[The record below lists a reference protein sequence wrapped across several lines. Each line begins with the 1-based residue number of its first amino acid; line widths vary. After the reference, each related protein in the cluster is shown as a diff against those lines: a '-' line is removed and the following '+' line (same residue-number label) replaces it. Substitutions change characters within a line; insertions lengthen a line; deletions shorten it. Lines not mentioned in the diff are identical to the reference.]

1 MTWNRSYG
9 RVGIVAVMVIGVLF
23 LHYFTFSDIRY
34 YHAVFRM
41 LFYVPLILGAFWF
54 GIRGGLAVCIGVVAL
69 YAPYLFLTWNGLT
82 VDGFDRLLEG
92 VLFVTISVILGLL
105 VEKERKG
112 TQALLDARSLVA
124 VGKAVTEI
132 AHDMKTPLMAIG
144 GFVTQVAR
152 GLPEKDASRKKLEI
166 VVNETSRLERMVKSM
181 LEFGRPVE
189 LEMTKID
196 LNKGAQE
203 ILDLVA
209 GNAEKNEVTLH
220 ADLDPELPL
229 VMADNHK
236 VKRVFLN
243 LVTNAVQATEG
254 GGDVWVTTR
263 PQKGKVVFQVKDNGC
278 GIQEEHEESV
288 FHPFFTTKKSGAGL
302 GLGIAKKIVEAH
314 GGEISFRPNKDR
326 GVTFTVKLPTNGNDS
341 HRQGAKL

>member
-1 MTWNRSYG
+1 MAWNRTYG
-9 RVGIVAVMVIGVLF
+9 RVAMVTLMVIGTLF
-23 LHYFTFSDIRY
+23 LHYFTFRNIRY

-69 YAPYLFLTWNGLT
+69 YVPYLFLTWNGLT

-92 VLFVTISVILGLL
+92 VLFVAISVILGLL

-112 TQALLDARSLVA
+112 TQALLDARSLAA

-152 GLPEKDASRKKLEI
+152 GLPEKDANRKKLEI
-166 VVNETSRLERMVKSM
+166 VVDETSRLETMVKSM

-189 LEMTKID
+189 LEVSKID
-196 LNKGAQE
+196 LNKGARE
-203 ILDLVA
+203 ALALVA
-209 GNAEKNEVTLH
+209 NAAEKNGVAVH
-220 ADLDPELPL
+220 ARLDPALPL
-229 VMADNHK
+229 VTADSHK
-236 VKRVFLN
+236 LNRVFMN
-243 LVTNAVQATEG
+243 LLSNAVQATES
-254 GGDVWVTTR
+254 GGDVWVTTMPEKR
-263 PQKGKVVFQVKDNGC
+263 NVVFQVTDNGC
-278 GIQEEHEESV
+278 GIQEEHKESV
-288 FHPFFTTKKSGAGL
+288 FHPFFTTKKSGTGL

-314 GGEISFRPNKDR
+314 GGEIFFHPNRDR
-326 GVTFTVKLPTNGNDS
+326 GVTFTVKLPTNAID
-341 HRQGAKL
+341 RQDRNP

>member
-1 MTWNRSYG
+1 MVWNRAYG
-9 RVGIVAVMVIGVLF
+9 RASIVTLMVIGTLL
-23 LHYFTFSDIRY
+23 LHYFTFRNIRY

-54 GIRGGLAVCIGVVAL
+54 GIRGGLAVCLGVVAL

-92 VLFVTISVILGLL
+92 VLFVAISVILGLL

-112 TQALLDARSLVA
+112 TQALLDARSLAA

-144 GFVTQVAR
+144 GFVTQVTR
-152 GLPEKDASRKKLEI
+152 GLPEKDANRKKLEI
-166 VVNETSRLERMVKSM
+166 VVGETSRLEKMVKSM

-189 LEMTKID
+189 LELSKVD
-196 LNKGAQE
+196 LNKGARE
-203 ILDLVA
+203 ALALVA
-209 GNAEKNEVTLH
+209 NTAEKSGVAVH
-220 ADLDPELPL
+220 ARLDPGLPL
-229 VMADNHK
+229 VTADSHK
-236 VKRVFLN
+236 VNRVFMNLLN
-243 LVTNAVQATEG
+243 NAVQATEG
-254 GGDVWVTTR
+254 GGDVWVTTL
-263 PQKGKVVFQVKDNGC
+263 PAKGKVVFQVTDNGC

-288 FHPFFTTKKSGAGL
+288 FHPFFTTKKSGTGL

-314 GGEISFRPNKDR
+314 GGEISFRPNRER
-326 GVTFTVKLPTNGNDS
+326 GVTFTVKLPTNAIDS
-341 HRQGAKL
+341 HQQGRKL

>member
-1 MTWNRSYG
+1 MEWNRPYG
-9 RVGIVAVMVIGVLF
+9 RAAIVTLMVLGTLF
-23 LHYFTFSDIRY
+23 LHYFTFRDIRY

-54 GIRGGLAVCIGVVAL
+54 GIKGSLAVCIGVVAL
-69 YAPYLFLTWNGLT
+69 YAPYLFRDWNGLSANE
-82 VDGFDRLLEG
+82 FDRLLEG
-92 VLFVTISVILGLL
+92 VLFVVISVILGLL

-112 TQALLDARSLVA
+112 TQALLEARSLAA

-152 GLPEKDASRKKLEI
+152 GLPEKEANRKKLEI
-166 VVNETSRLERMVKSM
+166 VVDETSRLERMVKSM

-189 LEMTKID
+189 LEVSNID
-196 LNKGAQE
+196 PNKGVRE
-203 ILDLVA
+203 VLDLVA
-209 GNAEKNEVTLH
+209 GSAEKGGITLH

-236 VKRVFLN
+236 VNRVFLN
-243 LVTNAVQATEG
+243 LVSNAVQATEE

-263 PQKGKVVFQVKDNGC
+263 PEKGKVVFQVKDNGC
-278 GIQEEHEESV
+278 GIQEGHEESV
-288 FHPFFTTKKSGAGL
+288 FHPFFTTKKSGTGL

-314 GGEISFRPNKDR
+314 GGEISFRPNRDR
-326 GVTFTVKLPTNGNDS
+326 GVTFTVKLPPNAIDS
-341 HRQGAKL
+341 LQQNKKR